1 MYSTDSMNIPLQV
14 ILSVLLGAVVVVNGV
29 AVNVDDLLSEAR
41 NTVNQANVHQI
52 ATVLELYYM
61 DNNEYPPASGG
72 EELFNLLEKEGYIMN
87 RPLDP
92 RVFGY
97 EPRLSGED
105 YTLKL
110 K

>member
-1 MYSTDSMNIPLQV
+1 MNIPLQV

-29 AVNVDDLLSEAR
+29 AVNVDDLLNEAKT
-41 NTVNQANVHQI
+41 TVNQANVHQI

-61 DNNEYPPASGG
+61 DNDEYPAVSGG
-72 EELFNLLEKEGYIMN
+72 EELFNLLENEGYIMN

-92 RVFGY
+92 SVFAY
-97 EPRLSGED
+97 EPKLSGEN